1 MASMVQI
8 LLSAGRPATNLLYRR
23 CAANDFR
30 SVIRQCN
37 RCYSQR
43 SCVLLSTAVAS
54 HLPPRLGC
62 LVGGTTLAAA
72 GVFGLFSSV
81 KDREEGP
88 KDDDITLMVKRAKLL
103 IEQDKGAEAEIILHQ
118 ALKLSQARQIDYAT
132 AYVYDML
139 GELALSQEHWSKAER
154 LFKETLKVLVSSGTD
169 QDDNAVLEIS
179 MKIAGIYASQGRTDL
194 AQQGYQWCVK
204 TLEEKIANKS
214 TDEDTVLLLGMC
226 LHHYAA
232 FAALQKQLFHA
243 RTLMSKALMICR
255 TVQGN
260 EHPQTGVLLNDLGT
274 LYVEQGLYE
283 EAIGCFQEAKEVAEK
298 SSAEDLPAIL
308 CNMGTTL
315 MHKKEFKEAKKTLQ
329 EALALAKK
337 NHDGLSKKE
346 VLLCLEDLEKARK
359 AEKLNAAKSDGKQS
373 S

>member
-1 MASMVQI
+1 MASMVQV
-8 LLSAGRPATNLLYRR
+8 LLSACRPTAHLFYRR
-23 CAANDFR
+23 CTVNDFR
-30 SVIRQCN
+30 SVLRKCHGY
-37 RCYSQR
+37 YSQR
-43 SCVLLSTAVAS
+43 TCVLSRAAPR
-54 HLPPRLGC
+54 LPPGLRS
-62 LVGGTTLAAA
+62 LVGGTTVAA
-72 GVFGLFSSV
+72 GVFGLFSSL
-81 KDREEGP
+81 KGEDSQEAP

-103 IEQDKGAEAEIILHQ
+103 MDQDKSAEAEIILHQ

-139 GELALSQEHWSKAER
+139 GELALKNEHWSKAER

-179 MKIAGIYASQGRTDL
+179 LKIAGIYGNQGRTQL

-204 TLEEKIANKS
+204 TLEEKVANKAA
-214 TDEDTVLLLGMC
+214 DEDTVLLLGMC

-232 FAALQKQLFHA
+232 FAALQGQLFHA

-260 EHPQTGVLLNDLGT
+260 DHPQTGVLLNDLGT
-274 LYVEQGLYE
+274 MYVEQGLYE
-283 EAIGCFQEAKEVAEK
+283 EGMTCFEEAKAVAEQ
-298 SSAEDLPAIL
+298 SSVEDLPAIL
-308 CNMGTTL
+308 CNMGMTL
-315 MHKKEFKEAKKTLQ
+315 VHQKQFKEAKKTLK

-337 NHDGLSKKE
+337 SHDGLSKKE
-346 VLLCLEDLEKARK
+346 ILLCLKDLEKAENS
-359 AEKLNAAKSDGKQS
+359 EKLANAKKDDEQS